1 MTEKSGFPMRTL
13 RQKVHYANKGFK
25 ENQPVA
31 IIKVGEKIDYVTAA
45 EFLEALY
52 GRKVDRIIFSK

>member
-31 IIKVGEKIDYVTAA
+31 IIKVGKKIDYVTA
-45 EFLEALY
+45 
-52 GRKVDRIIFSK
+52 